1 MQEFVIPDI
10 DAHVGNPL
18 AAGGS
23 KKYQIA
29 F

>member
-1 MQEFVIPDI
+1 MQEFVIPYI
-10 DAHVGNPL
+10 DAHVGNPF

-23 KKYQIA
+23 KEYQIA